1 MKVISVKHKT
11 SSTKVKA
18 IDCFVGSGYLQG
30 PGGSLPDVDVD
41 FQSDRR
47 QEVKEYIEHRYNHNG
62 KQRVFSAGTFTT
74 LKLKAVLKDV
84 ARVHRV
90 PVNIVN
96 YITAIFEDD
105 NMSWT
110 DLFTM
115 AATNKKV
122 HSFIMEYPQVIEDI
136 RTLMGQPRSSSVH
149 ASALLVTP
157 DYKDGQELECF
168 DFTPIKKIDG
178 MLISEFDGY
187 SLDEQG
193 LLKNDCLGIKELSKL
208 QAVINICND
217 KYHAG
222 ITFQDIVQSG
232 LDDPK
237 VYLLLQNGY
246 TQYVVQ
252 CS

>member
-1 MKVISVKHKT
+1 MKVISVKYKT
-11 SSTKVKA
+11 SSTEVKA
-18 IDCFVGSGYLQG
+18 IDCFVDSGYLQG

-47 QEVKEYIEHRYNHNG
+47 QEVKEYIERRYNHDG

-115 AATNKKV
+115 AATC
-122 HSFIMEYPQVIEDI
+122 
-136 RTLMGQPRSSSVH
+136 
-149 ASALLVTP
+149 LLYTS
-157 DYKDGQELECF
+157 DAA
-168 DFTPIKKIDG
+168 
-178 MLISEFDGY
+178 
-187 SLDEQG
+187 DE
-193 LLKNDCLGIKELSKL
+193 
-208 QAVINICND
+208 
-217 KYHAG
+217 
-222 ITFQDIVQSG
+222 
-232 LDDPK
+232 
-237 VYLLLQNGY
+237 
-246 TQYVVQ
+246 
-252 CS
+252 